1 MTPEQRDKLQ
11 DVYIQQTI
19 DDMDLNILMAFAY
32 DTINEDLNNYSND
45 ELTELVEEFYPEL
58 LNAKE

>member
-19 DDMDLNILMAFAY
+19 DDMDLKNLMAFAY

-58 LNAKE
+58 LNDT